1 MFVVLVCGLRR
12 IEIETKKW
20 MIIPCWEYIMQIL
33 LCLYIWIAYH
43 DHRAYISRFSMA
55 LPCKIVSLHILY
67 PIMAFYFPKELFLPL
82 PFFYNCPTLVFLQ
95 FVTVKLFPF
104 FRFSKGRNLTLKGHK
119 RLSQMRRNGED
130 MLDREKELKMDPQKR
145 WSLKANL
152 STQKTISRFLLTW
165 NFWGIL
171 GTKYSWSKVTFLWMG
186 VNGNFSLGK
195 VSVIQKKSW

>member
-1 MFVVLVCGLRR
+1 
-12 IEIETKKW
+12 

-152 STQKTISRFLLTW
+152 STQKTISRFLLT
-165 NFWGIL
+165 
-171 GTKYSWSKVTFLWMG
+171 
-186 VNGNFSLGK
+186 
-195 VSVIQKKSW
+195 

>member
-1 MFVVLVCGLRR
+1 
-12 IEIETKKW
+12 
-20 MIIPCWEYIMQIL
+20 MQIL

-104 FRFSKGRNLTLKGHK
+104 FQIF
-119 RLSQMRRNGED
+119 
-130 MLDREKELKMDPQKR
+130 
-145 WSLKANL
+145 
-152 STQKTISRFLLTW
+152 
-165 NFWGIL
+165 
-171 GTKYSWSKVTFLWMG
+171 
-186 VNGNFSLGK
+186 
-195 VSVIQKKSW
+195 

>member
-1 MFVVLVCGLRR
+1 
-12 IEIETKKW
+12 

-43 DHRAYISRFSMA
+43 DHRAYIFRFSMA

-82 PFFYNCPTLVFLQ
+82 PFSYNCPTLVFLQ

-152 STQKTISRFLLTW
+152 STQKTISRFLLT
-165 NFWGIL
+165 
-171 GTKYSWSKVTFLWMG
+171 
-186 VNGNFSLGK
+186 
-195 VSVIQKKSW
+195 

>member
-1 MFVVLVCGLRR
+1 MLGIHNANFTVS
-12 IEIETKKW
+12 
-20 MIIPCWEYIMQIL
+20 
-33 LCLYIWIAYH
+33 LYLDSLHH

-82 PFFYNCPTLVFLQ
+82 PFFYNCPTLQ
-95 FVTVKLFPF
+95 FVTVKLFLF

-152 STQKTISRFLLTW
+152 STCPKDHFKVSTDL

-171 GTKYSWSKVTFLWMG
+171 GTKYTWSTVTFLWMG

-195 VSVIQKKSW
+195 VSVIQKKVLIAIEKKRPQHHPV